1 MCEKNLL
8 DNSPN
13 VTNHTCPVSSS
24 WFFRP
29 DHEILDKAIEIMKFR
44 RTNTISLI
52 EFLKDKVFQQ
62 SQMLEKTR
70 IELLQ
75 YKEIQNEIQ
84 RFKDENDRLKS
95 QLQETRPPSTPD
107 RPSRVSLSNI
117 TSPTK
122 YRAKQSQ
129 HHDDHSK
136 ASCNIGFVNYVGDS
150 DFLSQSRDMILPS
163 NKSSSALFP
172 ESNYDQFPQ
181 PGTASNQRIT
191 WQQSCNMLKGY
202 EQPQTPSN
210 YSMPRPFQSTSGN
223 LISPHRALMKRN
235 GDALPGL
242 NK

>member
-1 MCEKNLL
+1 
-8 DNSPN
+8 
-13 VTNHTCPVSSS
+13 
-24 WFFRP
+24 
-29 DHEILDKAIEIMKFR
+29 
-44 RTNTISLI
+44 
-52 EFLKDKVFQQ
+52 
-62 SQMLEKTR
+62 MLEKTR

-84 RFKDENDRLKS
+84 RLKDENDRLKS
-95 QLQETRPPSTPD
+95 QLQEFHKSSIPNSVQNGINLNVTPSRTRPPSTPD

-163 NKSSSALFP
+163 NKSSTALFP

-181 PGTASNQRIT
+181 PGTASNKRIT
-191 WQQSCNMLKGY
+191 WQHY

-235 GDALPGL
+235 RDALPGL